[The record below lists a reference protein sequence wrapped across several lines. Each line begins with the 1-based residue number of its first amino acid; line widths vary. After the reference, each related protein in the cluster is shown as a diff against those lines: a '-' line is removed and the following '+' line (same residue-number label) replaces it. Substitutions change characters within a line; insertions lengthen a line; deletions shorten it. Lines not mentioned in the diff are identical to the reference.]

1 MPTRPSRIGLAR
13 PQNRFLARGRS
24 PALNLNKTP
33 AADAVTSEATP
44 IDDSIKTD
52 EVVEDKNVVEE
63 NESSGETSTV
73 ATSGIN
79 RLKNRPRIQI
89 NQKDRVKAT
98 PVAINRK
105 PNPLLGRRK
114 IGVSTTTQAPVVEEE
129 EDKETMDESNDD
141 SEKSETEGPA
151 DVVEP
156 STEAA
161 PRGLGFYLKEVFLV

>member
-1 MPTRPSRIGLAR
+1 MAR

-24 PALNLNKTP
+24 PALNNLSKTSP
-33 AADAVTSEATP
+33 AVEQTASEAT
-44 IDDSIKTD
+44 IVDDSVKTD
-52 EVVEDKNVVEE
+52 EIVDEKNSEQE
-63 NESSGETSTV
+63 NEASGETSTA

-89 NQKDRVKAT
+89 NPKVERVKAT

-114 IGVSTTTQAPVVEEE
+114 IGVSTTTQAAVVEEE
-129 EDKETMDESNDD
+129 DVKEIVDDESDE
-141 SEKSETEGPA
+141 SEKGETEGPVEIA
-151 DVVEP
+151 EP

-161 PRGLGFYLKEVFLV
+161 PRGLG